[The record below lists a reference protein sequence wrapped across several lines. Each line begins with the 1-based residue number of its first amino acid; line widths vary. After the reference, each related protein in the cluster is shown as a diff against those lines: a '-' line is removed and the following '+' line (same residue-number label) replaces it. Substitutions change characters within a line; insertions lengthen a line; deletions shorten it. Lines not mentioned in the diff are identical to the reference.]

1 MRSNL
6 EIAGTPCLHRSFF
19 DSRSFN
25 RAPLQVRRAHFMQD
39 GAEKEFRL
47 ALGSIPKVIDAE
59 KRRAI
64 SPTTRRVT

>member
-1 MRSNL
+1 
-6 EIAGTPCLHRSFF
+6 
-19 DSRSFN
+19 
-25 RAPLQVRRAHFMQD
+25 MQD